1 MLTVSM
7 LQALQAWLPYR
18 SLIKESIKRDG
29 HAASVY
35 TIVDTPVKTR
45 DTQLTRAAL
54 SIRSVSNSRCN
65 LQKPRSPTFAAIGAA
80 LTAPFANS
88 NYHAEQNVCWLINVV
103 HVVDHFLGH
112 RLGMSIDNS
121 VATEAVNA
129 VKRANDEITS
139 NYKCYFVTACKLY
152 IRGKKSSRNRNG
164 EPRWLPWIMLVW
176 SKRSIFLFF

>member
-1 MLTVSM
+1 MQPLQRCTRKKAQRRVNIVRNNFDYVMLTVSM

-88 NYHAEQNVCWLINVV
+88 NYHAEQNVC
-103 HVVDHFLGH
+103 
-112 RLGMSIDNS
+112 
-121 VATEAVNA
+121 
-129 VKRANDEITS
+129 
-139 NYKCYFVTACKLY
+139 
-152 IRGKKSSRNRNG
+152 
-164 EPRWLPWIMLVW
+164 
-176 SKRSIFLFF
+176 